1 MAHKYVAKLAELKV
15 KVHSYHILVCH
26 HVGTTLLVK
35 MSTQESSFNKY
46 WIWTFKK
53 ALIASSALDENNS
66 SSLQS
71 SVIKLHPKYSS
82 HKCILFRTTL

>member
-1 MAHKYVAKLAELKV
+1 MAHKYVPKLAELKV
-15 KVHSYHILVCH
+15 KVYSYHILVCH

-53 ALIASSALDENNS
+53 L
-66 SSLQS
+66 
-71 SVIKLHPKYSS
+71 
-82 HKCILFRTTL
+82 

>member
-1 MAHKYVAKLAELKV
+1 MAHKYVPKLAELKV
-15 KVHSYHILVCH
+15 KVYSYHILVCH

-53 ALIASSALDENNS
+53 ALIACSALDENV
-66 SSLQS
+66 LKQLFIT
-71 SVIKLHPKYSS
+71 SVFCYKIAP
-82 HKCILFRTTL
+82 